1 MVDDVEG
8 GLLKGD
14 GQQDA
19 LVAGDAVLLAE
30 QVNLPVDVRD
40 VFRLSCDGKAVA
52 APVGLILQPEEGDV
66 PTGPLFPEQRDR
78 GGQQLHQQAPDGH
91 GGDAAPMEPRNGRHA
106 EQ

>member
-1 MVDDVEG
+1 MLVVVDGVEG

-30 QVNLPVDVRD
+30 QVDLPVDVRD

-52 APVGLILQPEEGDV
+52 APVDLILQPEEGDV

-78 GGQQLHQQAPDGH
+78 GGQPVSYTHLDVYKRQVQASRIV
-91 GGDAAPMEPRNGRHA
+91 ER
-106 EQ
+106 